1 MCLPIYNVR
10 YLSVL
15 GLCHMGDLRKYSG
28 SFSGLEGL
36 KHRTITHQALLEKEG
51 GEYIIVQGSFMEGY

>member
-1 MCLPIYNVR
+1 
-10 YLSVL
+10 
-15 GLCHMGDLRKYSG
+15 MGDLRKYSG
-28 SFSGLEGL
+28 SFNGLEGL